1 MAPGSSTGLVRTIGR
16 WSLAA
21 LIVNSVIGGGVFGW
35 PSVVAS
41 RLGKYA
47 PLAYLVAAAGIA
59 LVAACLSEVA
69 SQFSETGGPYLYAR
83 IALGRFWGIQIAW
96 MTWLSR
102 IAAASG
108 TANLFATYLA
118 EFFPRAV
125 QPVYRVTILA
135 ALIGVLAVINYR
147 GVRSAIRVSDFFTI
161 IKIFL
166 LLIFICAGLGWL
178 IANGQVVPAPMTHT
192 VTLPD
197 WLGAILVL
205 VFAYGGFEAV
215 FFATGETRDPRK

>member
-1 MAPGSSTGLVRTIGR
+1 MTESSGGLVRTIGR

-21 LIVNSVIGGGVFGW
+21 LIVNSVIGGGVFGL

-83 IALGRFWGIQIAW
+83 TALGRFWGIQIAW

-118 EFFPRAV
+118 ELFPRAL
-125 QPVYRVTILA
+125 QPVYRLTILS
-135 ALIGVLAVINYR
+135 ALIGMLAIINYR
-147 GVRSAIRVSDFFTI
+147 GVRSATRVSDFLTS

-166 LLIFICAGLGWL
+166 LLIFIGAGLGWL
-178 IANGQVVPAPMTHT
+178 
-192 VTLPD
+192 
-197 WLGAILVL
+197 
-205 VFAYGGFEAV
+205 
-215 FFATGETRDPRK
+215 